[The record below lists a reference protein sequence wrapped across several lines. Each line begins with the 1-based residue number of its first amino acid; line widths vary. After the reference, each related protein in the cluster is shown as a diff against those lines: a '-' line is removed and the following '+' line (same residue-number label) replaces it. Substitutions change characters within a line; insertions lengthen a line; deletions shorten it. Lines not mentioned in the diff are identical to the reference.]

1 MSQRCFGWLYCWS
14 SLLFNCNILFFIIQP
29 PKSAQG
35 KQKLS
40 KAEKEKLKAEEEARK
55 AEEEGKF
62 IERKKNCF

>member
-1 MSQRCFGWLYCWS
+1 MFWLDI
-14 SLLFNCNILFFIIQP
+14 LLIITFIELQYFIFIIQP